1 VDTLE
6 SLVERAQGGD
16 QNAYGEIVRRFQ
28 DMAYGYAYTILGDFQ
43 LAEDAAQEAFV
54 EAYHCLPN
62 LREPRAFPGWFKRV
76 VFKHCDRIT
85 RGKRV
90 ETVPMETAQ
99 AVAVADPGPEKI
111 TEQREEQEWALQA
124 VHDLPARQREAT
136 TLYYINGYSQ
146 DEIAEFL
153 EVPTTTVKSR
163 LHTSRK
169 RLRERMIEM
178 IQETL
183 KSNALPEGFTQET
196 LERAVARAQELN
208 KAREFDQA
216 EELLRDVLAK
226 APEHPGAL
234 KELNRTLMWGQY
246 HDQVFDER
254 YNELVTNARAILAAG
269 SNDEYVYHQLAETL
283 MYIPRMPEAVEHIE
297 AWIAKKGPNLER
309 LGMLA
314 WAKGCVAEYDA
325 AEALW
330 EELLAMAQDADPDAV
345 LDHASMA
352 CMALVDCFASAGEM
366 DRAVRVAQ
374 AGWELCRDLGDIPSK
389 DMRGDPDWLHIFCQA
404 GLDLKD
410 VAQALLAKWSAR
422 ESAEAQGTA
431 LCIRAWVEDFCQ
443 FLPAW
448 LEWARARVAAGEL
461 DTLESFRL
469 FILRSFRATS
479 RFDELCECGQ
489 ATWNLL
495 KNLPGKEAEKARY
508 RWDQLRF
515 HAWGYIEIGDL
526 DTAEHLI
533 RRAME
538 ESDLEL
544 EPMLID
550 IAAIRGEPSPP
561 DLVRRAN
568 EGGVKAIDSYEMEGW
583 YLIAREAA
591 AAGDAEKAFDAL
603 RRALSRWSNGPFWHM
618 NLWENDAYWGNL
630 LDHPER
636 KRLFE
641 EKRQRIGPIYGELHY
656 FPGW

>member
-1 VDTLE
+1 METLE
-6 SLVERAQGGD
+6 SLVERAQSGD

-28 DMAYGYAYTILGDFQ
+28 DMAYGYAYAILGDFQ

-76 VFKHCDRIT
+76 VFKHCDRLT

-90 ETVPMETAQ
+90 ETVSMETAQ
-99 AVAVADPGPEKI
+99 VAEASPGPEKI
-111 TEQREEQEWALQA
+111 AEQREEQEWALQA
-124 VHDLPARQREAT
+124 VHDLPAREREAT
-136 TLYYINGYSQ
+136 TLYYIDGYSQ
-146 DEIAEFL
+146 DEIADFL

-216 EELLRDVLAK
+216 EELLRDVLTK
-226 APEHPGAL
+226 APDHAGAL

-246 HDQVFDER
+246 HDKVFDER

-269 SNDEYVYHQLAETL
+269 SDDEYVYHQLAETL

-330 EELLAMAQDADPDAV
+330 EELLALAQDADPDAI
-345 LDHASMA
+345 LDYVSMA
-352 CMALVDCFASAGEM
+352 CKTLVDCFAPAGEM
-366 DRAVRVAQ
+366 DRAARVAQ
-374 AGWELCRDLGDIPSK
+374 ASWELCRDLGDIPQK
-389 DMRGDPDWLHIFCQA
+389 DWRGDLDWLHIFYQA
-404 GLDLKD
+404 GLDLED

-422 ESAEAQGTA
+422 QSAEAQGMA
-431 LCIRAWVEDFCQ
+431 LCIRAWVEDFSH
-443 FLPAW
+443 FLPDW
-448 LEWARARVAAGEL
+448 LKWAQARVAAGEL
-461 DTLESFRL
+461 ETVDRFRH
-469 FILRSFRATS
+469 FAIVNFRAT
-479 RFDELCECGQ
+479 RRPAEICELGQ

-495 KNLPGKEAEKARY
+495 KDLPGKEAEAMRS
-508 RWDQLRF
+508 RWDAVRF
-515 HAWGYIEIGDL
+515 YAWGYIEIGDV

-533 RRAME
+533 LRAVD
-538 ESDLEL
+538 ESGPKHW

-550 IAAIRGEPSPP
+550 IAAIRGTPSPP

-568 EGGVKAIDSYEMEGW
+568 DGGVEAIDFYGMEGW
-583 YLIAREAA
+583 YLVAREAA

-603 RRALSRWSNGPFWHM
+603 HRALSRWSNGPFWHM
-618 NLWENDAYWGNL
+618 NLWENDAYWGDL